1 MAIYVVVFT
10 ASSFLFKLGDSV
22 RKKQGIYLGIY
33 LDYIAIFSLCLLA
46 GFRAET
52 IGTDTAGY
60 IQPMIKGAIS
70 SGNVKDFLKYSWMGG
85 YLIKNI
91 SDYEIGYSLVVYL
104 LSTIFKS
111 IVVTQ
116 TILELL
122 VVIPIYYALRKKEDV
137 PIWFGMPVFMLQFFN
152 GSMNLNR
159 QSIAMSF
166 MLLSVTC
173 WMSGEKKKCVLFLI
187 CSVLF
192 HTSGLLGVIN
202 ISLYEYVGKNR
213 ENSFESSNKDTYYR
227 NMIIAIFVG
236 VATLISIKYVINI
249 MTILGFG
256 NYVGYIK
263 GDIHFMPNQ
272 IINILPPI
280 IILVFSKINFQSHK
294 NEWAFYIVMMIYTI
308 IAGQFA
314 SVYPNSGRIRLYFMI
329 FVIFAYP
336 LACKYSSRKK
346 ILSLAMIAYLMFYWW
361 FYYVLQGTDHT
372 VPYVRIH

>member
-137 PIWFGMPVFMLQFFN
+137 PIWFGMLVFMLQFFN

-236 VATLISIKYVINI
+236 VATLISIK
-249 MTILGFG
+249 
-256 NYVGYIK
+256 YVGYIK